1 MARNKTSVE
10 EKYNAPFPTALRRL
24 MEERCKTQENIANVT
39 GKTRQTVS
47 QYVNGI
53 SEPGYDVLVKIA
65 DSFDVS
71 LDYLLGR
78 TADPSRM
85 PCAVD
90 DLGLS
95 PKAVDTIEQLEMLD
109 TPNEQIQFRTAAG
122 HALDILNCLLESP
135 DFLKVMEDMLMCFD
149 AYWVETRSRKL
160 EAEDYEAEIDMR
172 EAGYTVL
179 TGKEAARF
187 YANEAANSL
196 KTLMYREFPNLV
208 DSCSKDK

>member
-78 TADPSRM
+78 TADPSMM

-95 PKAVDTIEQLEMLD
+95 PKAVDTIERLEMLD
-109 TPNEQIQFRTAAG
+109 TPNEQIQFRTASG

-135 DFLKVMEDMLMCFD
+135 DFFEVMEDMLMCFD
-149 AYWVETRSRKL
+149 SYWVDTRSREF

-208 DSCSKDK
+208 DSCIKNK